1 MPKTK
6 ADSIYRSEGKIVRP
20 FRSGWRSARALV
32 YSRVFEIE
40 IERDD
45 ESSVCV
51 GSAPEL
57 PGCQTQARTEDEL
70 IRRLQEAVELA
81 LEDSADLLSKELFA
95 KGTLTECRVPPA

>member
-6 ADSIYRSEGKIVRP
+6 ANPLYRSEGKIVRP
-20 FRSGWRSARALV
+20 FGSGWRNARALF
-32 YSRVFEIE
+32 YSRAFEVE

-45 ESSVCV
+45 EGWLV
-51 GSAPEL
+51 GSVPEL

-81 LEDSADLLSKELFA
+81 LEDSDDLLSKKLFV
-95 KGTLTECRVPPA
+95 RRRR

>member
-45 ESSVCV
+45 EGWFV
-51 GSAPEL
+51 GSVPEL

-95 KGTLTECRVPPA
+95 KRRR